1 MLPCPALRAPSRE
14 SHQSERGGG
23 SGRRAR
29 ALPFLVPLSL
39 YRFGGRSLL
48 LPHPAC
54 RSLCWPS
61 PSKYTASTVVL
72 PDYLLLSF
80 FLYSGKFRKIFPL

>member
-14 SHQSERGGG
+14 RVISQSE

-29 ALPFLVPLSL
+29 LLVPPPSPPFPVLLSL

-72 PDYLLLSF
+72 PDYLLHF
-80 FLYSGKFRKIFPL
+80 FLSLLREI